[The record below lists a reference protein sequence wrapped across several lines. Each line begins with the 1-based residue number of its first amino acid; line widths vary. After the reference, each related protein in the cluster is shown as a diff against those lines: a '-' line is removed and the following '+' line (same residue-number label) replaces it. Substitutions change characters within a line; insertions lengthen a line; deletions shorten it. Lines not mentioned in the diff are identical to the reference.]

1 MLGIKKASNATGKKL
16 MGVCA
21 GLANHFKM
29 EVSLLRIITVLCSI
43 VFFPIVPI
51 GYLVFAL
58 IMEDEDSAGVV
69 EHKQ

>member
-1 MLGIKKASNATGKKL
+1 MFGLLKGMFKNKRFYVYICLQLRT
-16 MGVCA
+16 VCA
-21 GLANHFKM
+21 
-29 EVSLLRIITVLCSI
+29 I

-69 EHKQ
+69 ENK